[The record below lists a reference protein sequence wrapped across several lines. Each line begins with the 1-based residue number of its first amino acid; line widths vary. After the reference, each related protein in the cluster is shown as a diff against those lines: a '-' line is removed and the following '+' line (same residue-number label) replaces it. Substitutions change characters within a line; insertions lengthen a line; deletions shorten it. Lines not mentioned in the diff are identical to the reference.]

1 MLLHRCH
8 NTWKSCNF
16 ASKNRLEQIMRYTL
30 LILLGWLLVMVGL
43 SAQDLQC
50 LRLPNQEL
58 LSSDRVLF
66 LMEDGEGCLWYAT
79 ERGGVCRDDG
89 RQVDV
94 FRSDADHPDILAAE
108 ERAEL
113 ITRHDAVGDEDML
126 AQHGPLRAY
135 ELFSTMASSLGHSSR
150 WERQVS

>member
-79 ERGGVCRDDG
+79 ERGWC
-89 RQVDV
+89 
-94 FRSDADHPDILAAE
+94 L
-108 ERAEL
+108 
-113 ITRHDAVGDEDML
+113 
-126 AQHGPLRAY
+126 
-135 ELFSTMASSLGHSSR
+135 SR
-150 WERQVS
+150 